1 METPVFDLFT
11 LCAKI
16 HEIAPQNHVSYT
28 GAGLILND
36 IEVRIEG
43 NLATFKD
50 TKLRFSNSYDLLKNL
65 LLSRVL
71 LANKEDILHIAST
84 PSHHSH
90 KLKKPFIPKDPNSKR
105 TLKYNASNIKKFR
118 DLEKGQSKVD

>member
-50 TKLRFSNSYDLLKNL
+50 TKLRFSNAYDLLKNL
-65 LLSRVL
+65 ALSR
-71 LANKEDILHIAST
+71 ILNAT
-84 PSHHSH
+84 KDEMMMMTTVAWEHSH
-90 KLKKPFIPKDPNSKR
+90 KIKKPYPAKNPLSKR
-105 TLKYNASNIKKFR
+105 SLKFNSSNLGKFKN
-118 DLEKGQSKVD
+118 LNSGETKVV